1 MQYQIILIIFKL
13 IFSINFLIIK
23 ITKKDFLLKLK
34 EFYESKCY
42 TTIKILNKNLVFFTP
57 NYLTKWLVNTALTKE
72 FETINWIN
80 SFKKKKIIFW
90 DIGANLGLYSIY
102 AAIKHKNI
110 LIYSFE
116 PSVNNLRILSRNIFI
131 NNFEKKIIINQIP
144 LTNKKDKYL
153 TMRQRSFIE
162 GDALNTFGEK
172 FNFEGKKMKSMHN
185 YQIYGTTIDSLVNAK
200 GTRLTNYINIDVDG
214 IEHLILSGG
223 KKLLKNKNILS
234 IIIEINDKFKKQHKS
249 VFKILESC
257 GFKLYKKEQ
266 NYNLLKSSEYK
277 NTFNYT
283 FVKILK
289 KNIPNKHN
297 HQIISSNK

>member
-1 MQYQIILIIFKL
+1 MKYQIILIIFKL

-42 TTIKILNKNLVFFTP
+42 TAIKILNKNLVFFTP
-57 NYLTKWLVNTALTKE
+57 NHLTKWLVNTMLTKE
-72 FETINWIN
+72 PETINWIN

-110 LIYSFE
+110 FIYSFE

-131 NNFEKKIIINQIP
+131 NNLEKKIIINQIP
-144 LTNKKDKYL
+144 LTNKKNKYL
-153 TMRQRSFIE
+153 TMSQRSFIE

-172 FNFEGKKMKSMHN
+172 FNFEGKKMKSTHN
-185 YQIYGTTIDSLVNAK
+185 YQIYGTTIDSLVNTK
-200 GTRLTNYINIDVDG
+200 STQLPNYIKIDVDG

-249 VFKILESC
+249 IFKILKNC
-257 GFKLYKKEQ
+257 NFKLYKKEQ
-266 NYNLLKSSEYK
+266 NYNLLKSTEYT

-283 FVKILK
+283 FVKISK
-289 KNIPNKHN
+289 KIFIKNIIK
-297 HQIISSNK
+297 K

>member
-1 MQYQIILIIFKL
+1 MKHKIILIIFKL
-13 IFSINFLIIK
+13 IFGINFLIIK
-23 ITKKDFLLKLK
+23 IIKKDFLLKLK
-34 EFYESKCY
+34 EFYEGKCY

-57 NYLTKWLVNTALTKE
+57 NHLTKWLINTMLTKE
-72 FETINWIN
+72 PETINWIN
-80 SFKKKKIIFW
+80 SFKKKKIILW

-102 AAIKHKNI
+102 AAIKHRNI

-131 NNFEKKIIINQIP
+131 NDLEKKIIINQIP
-144 LTNKKDKYL
+144 LTNKKNKYL
-153 TMRQRSFIE
+153 TMNQSSFIE

-172 FNFEGKKMKSMHN
+172 FNEKKKNLIHN
-185 YQIYGTTIDSLVNAK
+185 YQIYGTTIDSLVDAK
-200 GTRLTNYINIDVDG
+200 STQLPNYIKLDVDG

-249 VFKILESC
+249 IFKILESC
-257 GFKLYKKEQ
+257 NFKLYKKEQ
-266 NYNLLKSSEYK
+266 NHNLLKSTEYA

-283 FVKILK
+283 FVKNLK
-289 KNIPNKHN
+289 KNYSYKTSSKT
-297 HQIISSNK
+297 ISSNK

>member
-1 MQYQIILIIFKL
+1 MKNQIIFTIFKL
-13 IFSINFLIIK
+13 IYAINFLIIK

-34 EFYESKCY
+34 EFYENKCY

-57 NYLTKWLVNTALTKE
+57 NHLTKWSVNTTLTKE
-72 FETINWIN
+72 PETINWIN
-80 SFKKKKIIFW
+80 NFKKKKIVFW

-102 AAIKHKNI
+102 AAIKHEKI

-131 NNFEKKIIINQIP
+131 NNLEKKIIINQIP

-153 TMRQRSFIE
+153 TMSQRSFIE

-172 FNFEGKKMKSMHN
+172 FNFEGKEIKSTHN
-185 YQIYGTTIDSLVNAK
+185 YQIYGTTMDSLVN
-200 GTRLTNYINIDVDG
+200 TQSTQLPNYIKIDVDG

-223 KKLLKNKNILS
+223 RKLLQNKKIFS

-249 VFKILESC
+249 IFKILKKC
-257 GFKLYKKEQ
+257 NFKLYKKEQ
-266 NYNLLKSSEYK
+266 NCNLLKSTEYK

-283 FVKILK
+283 FVKNLK
-289 KNIPNKHN
+289 KK
-297 HQIISSNK
+297 

>member
-1 MQYQIILIIFKL
+1 MKYQIIIIIFKL
-13 IFSINFLIIK
+13 IYAINFLIIK

-42 TTIKILNKNLVFFTP
+42 TIIKILNKNLVFFTP
-57 NYLTKWLVNTALTKE
+57 NHLTKWAVNTTLTKE
-72 FETINWIN
+72 PETINWIN
-80 SFKKKKIIFW
+80 NFKKKKVIFW

-102 AAIKHKNI
+102 AAIKHKKI

-131 NNFEKKIIINQIP
+131 NNLEKKIIINQIP

-153 TMRQRSFIE
+153 TMNQRSFIE

-172 FNFEGKKMKSMHN
+172 YNFEGKKMKSTHN
-185 YQIYGTTIDSLVNAK
+185 YQIYGTTIDSLINTQSTEVP
-200 GTRLTNYINIDVDG
+200 NYIKIDVDG

-223 KKLLKNKNILS
+223 KKLLQNKKIFS
-234 IIIEINDKFKKQHKS
+234 IIIEINDNFKKQHKS
-249 VFKILESC
+249 IFKILTKC
-257 GFKLYKKEQ
+257 NFKLYKKEQ
-266 NYNLLKSSEYK
+266 NYNLLKTTKYK

-283 FVKILK
+283 FVKNLK
-289 KNIPNKHN
+289 KK
-297 HQIISSNK
+297 

>member
-1 MQYQIILIIFKL
+1 M
-13 IFSINFLIIK
+13 
-23 ITKKDFLLKLK
+23 
-34 EFYESKCY
+34 
-42 TTIKILNKNLVFFTP
+42 
-57 NYLTKWLVNTALTKE
+57 LTKE
-72 FETINWIN
+72 TETINWIN

-131 NNFEKKIIINQIP
+131 NNLKKKIIINQIP

-153 TMRQRSFIE
+153 TMSQRSFIE

-172 FNFEGKKMKSMHN
+172 FNFEGKKMKSTHN
-185 YQIYGTTIDSLVNAK
+185 YQIYGTTIDSLVNTK
-200 GTRLTNYINIDVDG
+200 STQLPNYIKIDVDG

-249 VFKILESC
+249 IFKILKSC
-257 GFKLYKKEQ
+257 NFELYKKEQ
-266 NYNLLKSSEYK
+266 NYNLLKSTEYA

-283 FVKILK
+283 FVKNFK
-289 KNIPNKHN
+289 KN
-297 HQIISSNK
+297 S

>member
-1 MQYQIILIIFKL
+1 MKHYIILAIFKL
-13 IFSINFLIIK
+13 IFAINLLIIK

-57 NYLTKWLVNTALTKE
+57 NNLTKWLVNTMLTKE
-72 FETINWIN
+72 TETINWIN
-80 SFKKKKIIFW
+80 GFKKKKIIFW

-131 NNFEKKIIINQIP
+131 NNLKKKIIINQIP
-144 LTNKKDKYL
+144 LTNKKNKYL
-153 TMRQRSFIE
+153 TMSQRSFIE

-172 FNFEGKKMKSMHN
+172 FNFEGKKMKSTHN
-185 YQIYGTTIDSLVNAK
+185 YQIYGTTIDSLVNTK
-200 GTRLTNYINIDVDG
+200 STQLPNYIKIDVDG

-249 VFKILESC
+249 IFKILKSC
-257 GFKLYKKEQ
+257 NFELYKKEQ
-266 NYNLLKSSEYK
+266 NYNLLKSTEYAS
-277 NTFNYT
+277 TFNYT
-283 FVKILK
+283 FVKNLK
-289 KNIPNKHN
+289 KNY
-297 HQIISSNK
+297 S

>member
-1 MQYQIILIIFKL
+1 MKHYIILAIFKL
-13 IFSINFLIIK
+13 IFGINLLIIK

-34 EFYESKCY
+34 EFYEGKCY
-42 TTIKILNKNLVFFTP
+42 TAIKILNKNLVFFTP
-57 NYLTKWLVNTALTKE
+57 NNLTKWLVNTMLTKE
-72 FETINWIN
+72 TETINWIN

-131 NNFEKKIIINQIP
+131 NNLKKKIIINQIP

-153 TMRQRSFIE
+153 TMSQRSFIE

-172 FNFEGKKMKSMHN
+172 FNFEGKKMKSTHN
-185 YQIYGTTIDSLVNAK
+185 YQIYGTTIDSLVNTK
-200 GTRLTNYINIDVDG
+200 STQLPNYIKIDVDG

-249 VFKILESC
+249 IFKILKSC
-257 GFKLYKKEQ
+257 NFELYKKEQ
-266 NYNLLKSSEYK
+266 NYNLLKSTEYAS
-277 NTFNYT
+277 TFNYT
-283 FVKILK
+283 FVKNFK
-289 KNIPNKHN
+289 KNY
-297 HQIISSNK
+297 S

>member
-1 MQYQIILIIFKL
+1 MKHYIILTIFKL
-13 IFSINFLIIK
+13 IFGINFLIIK

-57 NYLTKWLVNTALTKE
+57 NSLTKWLVNTMLTKE
-72 FETINWIN
+72 TETINWIN

-131 NNFEKKIIINQIP
+131 NNLKKKIIINQIP

-153 TMRQRSFIE
+153 TMSQRSFIE

-172 FNFEGKKMKSMHN
+172 FNFEGKKMKSTHN
-185 YQIYGTTIDSLVNAK
+185 YQIYGTTIDSLVNK
-200 GTRLTNYINIDVDG
+200 KSTQLPNYIKIDVDG

-249 VFKILESC
+249 IFRILKKC
-257 GFKLYKKEQ
+257 NFKLYKKEQ
-266 NYNLLKSSEYK
+266 NYNLLKSTEYA

-283 FVKILK
+283 FVKNFN
-289 KNIPNKHN
+289 KN
-297 HQIISSNK
+297 